1 MEVFLLRRK
10 LLYEQVVEEI
20 VQRIKR
26 GIYGSGDRLPTE
38 KELVEELGVSRNSL
52 REAMKCLIT
61 AGLVTSTS
69 GKGTFLSANARD
81 LVTREGLLIDLST
94 YESVSEIIELRC
106 IVEPESAY
114 LAAERA
120 TAEQMEELHDV
131 LLHLRDRITRDQ
143 HWETTGLQF
152 HNLIARMT
160 GNRLLI
166 SVMDSIS
173 KELYKSREYI
183 YELII
188 LQETEWEE
196 HRAIY
201 QAIRDRD
208 PEEAR
213 VCMKK
218 HLETIRS
225 YLR

>member
-1 MEVFLLRRK
+1 MLRRK

-20 VQRIKR
+20 VQRIRSGVYKP
-26 GIYGSGDRLPTE
+26 GDRLPTE

-69 GKGTFLSANARD
+69 GKGTFLSQKARE
-81 LVTREGLLIDLST
+81 LVAKEDLLIDLSV
-94 YESVSEIIELRC
+94 YESVSEIIELRH
-106 IVEPESAY
+106 IVEPESAF
-114 LAAERA
+114 LAAQRA
-120 TAEQMEELHDV
+120 TPDQVEELHGV
-131 LLHLRDRITRDQ
+131 LLSLRDRINRKE
-143 HWETTGLQF
+143 HWETTGLRF

-166 SVMDSIS
+166 SVMESIS

-201 QAIRDRD
+201 EAVRERD
-208 PEEAR
+208 PEQAR
-213 VCMKK
+213 ACMSK
-218 HLETIRS
+218 HLETLRS
-225 YLR
+225 YLKSD